1 MCGVLFAYL
10 GKNSFVFNRV
20 NKQKT
25 DKVGR
30 ILILDITLDADQ
42 YVQINIYNG
51 NTETEEVKIFD
62 ELQSLKKC
70 RYHSKK
76 FIIFAGDFNIFFKSK
91 LEGKGCKPLL
101 KRKSLAKLLEIK
113 ERLDICDMW
122 KIRSHSTRNF
132 TFRQNHSTG
141 FIERRLD

>member
-1 MCGVLFAYL
+1 MSFKVL
-10 GKNSFVFNRV
+10 KN
-20 NKQKT
+20 
-25 DKVGR
+25 
-30 ILILDITLDADQ
+30 LDITQ
-42 YVQINIYNG
+42 N
-51 NTETEEVKIFD
+51 
-62 ELQSLKKC
+62 
-70 RYHSKK
+70 K
-76 FIIFAGDFNIFFKSK
+76 FIIFAGDFNIFFNSK
-91 LEGKGCKPLL
+91 LEGKGFKPLL